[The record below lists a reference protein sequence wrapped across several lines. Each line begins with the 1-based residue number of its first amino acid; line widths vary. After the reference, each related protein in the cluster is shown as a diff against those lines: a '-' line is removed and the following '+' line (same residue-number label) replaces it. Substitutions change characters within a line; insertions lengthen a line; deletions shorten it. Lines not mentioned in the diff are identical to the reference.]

1 MMTTLQVK
9 DRTCSLGLSLSIV
22 MLLARAAWILAWVL
36 QLVGIPSNIS
46 PIRANTATGTVL
58 VVLIMIAK
66 HTSTTTEKSG
76 NFEEQDLLLIV
87 PKGYTACPR
96 ATWRDY
102 GGWEMGRSEDLEL
115 CLYWDPRDGY
125 LLFFFFL
132 NVCVSNYQSIF
143 LTFLYWICYYIASV
157 IYVLIFWLW
166 GLWDLISLTK
176 YRILILCIGR
186 WSLNW
191 WTTRESITG
200 SLFISK
206 FKA

>member
-1 MMTTLQVK
+1 MTTLQVK
-9 DRTCSLGLSLSIV
+9 DRTCSLGLSLLIV
-22 MLLARAAWILAWVL
+22 MLLSRAAWVLAWVL

-102 GGWEMGRSEDLEL
+102 RGWEMGGVRTWSSAFTGIQGMGT
-115 CLYWDPRDGY
+115 YS
-125 LLFFFFL
+125 FFFFL
-132 NVCVSNYQSIF
+132 MYVCPIINASF

-176 YRILILCIGR
+176 YRILIPCIGR
-186 WSLNW
+186 WSLN
-191 WTTRESITG
+191 
-200 SLFISK
+200 
-206 FKA
+206 